1 MRKGPPAPPR
11 RGVDGILE
19 TLGGGARMGASRGAG
34 REHPRRGEASQPLF
48 VPELWLRTAVVRQGM
63 ACGELTHGRV
73 SFVCVF
79 FYNGDYWRFLQLER
93 PPGRE
98 GAPRHSRTGC
108 FSQRA
113 RGEGPSAGEG
123 SAWPSEEGGAQH
135 REKQGAGVRS
145 RLGRGR

>member
-19 TLGGGARMGASRGAG
+19 TLSGGARMGASRGAG

-63 ACGELTHGRV
+63 ACGELVHGRV

-98 GAPRHSRTGC
+98 GAPRHSRTGR
-108 FSQRA
+108 FSQR
-113 RGEGPSAGEG
+113 
-123 SAWPSEEGGAQH
+123 
-135 REKQGAGVRS
+135 V
-145 RLGRGR
+145 